1 MNTLDAAKFYQ
12 GYQALKI
19 NIEIKLAQLF
29 CAALVT
35 TAYSSSAF
43 GLDPI
48 ADAALFTVKT
58 TTAVDYPF
66 GSDRKTTARGAGFLI
81 DKERGWILTNAHVAK
96 RSPSNIRVS
105 FQNHPYVNAS
115 KVYVDNHLDMAVI
128 KVDPQLIPAES
139 RDAKLNCAEEP
150 KAGLPVIAFGHPWG
164 LDYTA
169 TRGIVS
175 GSKDLDGVENLQ
187 TDAALNPGNSGGPL
201 IDEHTGIVVGINAS
215 GFTRSEGLNFAV
227 PIKLV
232 CTIVDLL
239 RDKQDPSPPII
250 PISFATTLKERE
262 LVVADVKADWAEKL
276 KTGDRIL
283 AVNGDKTARYISRL
297 VDKIRGATTV
307 SLTISRNSKLMD
319 VSVTVPEG
327 RDQVKRLGVFVSGMT
342 IGATT
347 ITGNDKTQMFIQF
360 IDDASEAE
368 QSQFLEGDIVTS
380 IDGMETKSHQDVLAA
395 LDGKLDKRVEII
407 FKRERSKSSER
418 YDYMVRSLDVTS
430 IAIINETGL
439 VEK

>member
-1 MNTLDAAKFYQ
+1 
-12 GYQALKI
+12 
-19 NIEIKLAQLF
+19 
-29 CAALVT
+29 
-35 TAYSSSAF
+35 
-43 GLDPI
+43 
-48 ADAALFTVKT
+48 VKT

-66 GSDRKTTARGAGFLI
+66 GSDHKTTGRGAGFLI
-81 DKERGWILTNAHVAK
+81 DRERGWILTNAHVAK

-105 FQNHPYVNAS
+105 FQNHPYVGAS

-128 KVDPQLIPAES
+128 KVDPKLIPQES
-139 RDAKLNCAEEP
+139 QNAKLNCADEP

-175 GSKDLDGVENLQ
+175 GSKDIDGVENLQ

-201 IDEHTGIVVGINAS
+201 IDEQTGIVVGINAS
-215 GFTRSEGLNFAV
+215 GLTKSEGLNFAV
-227 PIKLV
+227 PIRLV

-239 RDKQDPSPPII
+239 RENKDPSPPII

-262 LVVADVKADWAEKL
+262 LVVASVKEDWAQNIN
-276 KTGDRIL
+276 TGDRIL
-283 AVNGDKTARYISRL
+283 AVNGDKSARYISRL
-297 VDKIRGATTV
+297 VDKIRGADKVTF
-307 SLTISRNSKLMD
+307 TISRNGKTLD
-319 VSVTVPEG
+319 VPVNVPEG

-342 IGATT
+342 IGSTT
-347 ITGNDKTQMFIQF
+347 ITGNDKNQMFIQF

-407 FKRERSKSSER
+407 FKRERSKSSNR

-430 IAIINETGL
+430 MAIIDENGMR
-439 VEK
+439 EK

>member
-1 MNTLDAAKFYQ
+1 MLGSRIILPLIRLKLITAITFGTCVSALAA
-12 GYQALKI
+12 
-19 NIEIKLAQLF
+19 
-29 CAALVT
+29 
-35 TAYSSSAF
+35 
-43 GLDPI
+43 DPI

-66 GSDRKTTARGAGFLI
+66 GSDHKTTARGAGFLI
-81 DKERGWILTNAHVAK
+81 DRELGWILTNAHVAK

-105 FQNHPYVNAS
+105 FQNHSYVSAS

-128 KVDPQLIPAES
+128 KVDPKLIPSES
-139 RDAKLNCAEEP
+139 QNAKLNCADEP

-175 GSKDLDGVENLQ
+175 GSKDIDGVENLQ

-201 IDEHTGIVVGINAS
+201 IDEQTGIVVGINAS
-215 GFTRSEGLNFAV
+215 GLTKSEGLNFAV
-227 PIKLV
+227 PIRLV

-239 RDKQDPSPPII
+239 RENKDPSPPII

-262 LVVADVKADWAEKL
+262 LVVASVKADWAQNI

-283 AVNGDKTARYISRL
+283 AVNGDKSARYISRL
-297 VDKIRGATTV
+297 VDKIRGAEKAT
-307 SLTISRNSKLMD
+307 LTISRSGKTMD
-319 VSVTVPEG
+319 VSLNVPEG

-342 IGATT
+342 IGSTT

-395 LDGKLDKRVEII
+395 LNGKLDKRVEII
-407 FKRERSKSSER
+407 FKRERSKSANR

-430 IAIINETGL
+430 ISIIDENGIR
-439 VEK
+439 EK